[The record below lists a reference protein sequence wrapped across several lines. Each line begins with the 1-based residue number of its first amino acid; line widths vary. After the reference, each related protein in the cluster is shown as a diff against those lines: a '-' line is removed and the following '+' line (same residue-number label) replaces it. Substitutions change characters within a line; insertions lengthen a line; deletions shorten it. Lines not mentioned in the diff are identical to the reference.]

1 MAKCKHAHVTTFDG
15 FYVCNDCGATLKEK
29 PAAKAAPEKP
39 EAPAEQDAPKG
50 GEE

>member
-1 MAKCKHAHVTTFDG
+1 MTKCKHTHVTAFDG

-39 EAPAEQDAPKG
+39 EKQDAPEG
-50 GEE
+50 GDE